1 MHRNVATLI
10 LSLGLVLGST
20 LSAQAAVD
28 LNTATLSELE
38 TVKGLG
44 PAKARAIVEYR
55 QKNGPFKNLND
66 LDKVRGFGQ
75 ASIKKLASELTVGS
89 GPKTEK
95 H

>member
-1 MHRNVATLI
+1 MKRFHAALI
-10 LSLGLVLGST
+10 LFFGLNV
-20 LSAQAAVD
+20 SAFAAVD

-38 TVKGLG
+38 SVKGLG
-44 PAKARAIVEYR
+44 PAKAKAIVEYR